1 MTNSKKT
8 IQAKEDNTVKVEICS
23 DTLVED
29 MSR

>member
-1 MTNSKKT
+1 MTNYKKK
-8 IQAKEDNTVKVEICS
+8 IQAKEDNTGKVIICS